1 MQYVEV
7 FYLNKMQVVTRK
19 SQEYDEKEIET
30 TYRRTIGKLTQEK
43 KSALVCHR
51 NEAHELIKS
60 ELLKWN

>member
-1 MQYVEV
+1 MR
-7 FYLNKMQVVTRK
+7 VTNRK

-43 KSALVCHR
+43 KCALVCHR
-51 NEAHELIKS
+51 NEEHELIKS